1 VEEPQERRSVSSE
14 FGYSRHGGGKRQEI
28 HNPRGGVKE
37 MSSGGAGRVPDGK
50 PRGYARRIDRR
61 QDVYAGVT
69 MQRGSARANNRRER
83 EHARMAVSKACSLVD
98 GSKWM
103 IGMRGRNDDQDWK
116 TLEL

>member
-1 VEEPQERRSVSSE
+1 
-14 FGYSRHGGGKRQEI
+14 
-28 HNPRGGVKE
+28 
-37 MSSGGAGRVPDGK
+37 
-50 PRGYARRIDRR
+50 
-61 QDVYAGVT
+61 

-116 TLEL
+116 TLELRWRCKKRESDGEDERGKRKKVEKEEEGTGKQVNVGGGQIFPTFNSRKSNVALGMPPP